1 MALDTDPAV
10 NAASHRP
17 GPFWKWMI
25 ACCMVTF
32 GCYLAVFMRLPVVP
46 LYARG
51 LGISVAQIGLINAA
65 FFLMAGLLSFPLG
78 LAADRRGSKPVAAGG
93 VLLMALT
100 AFLLP
105 FCRSFPSLTGAYLLF
120 GAGIAAFGPTM
131 MALVARIAPS
141 THLGRAYGW
150 YTTALFGAMSLG
162 PALGGNMAGRLGFMP
177 VFVLIGL
184 LLLFNLGGLLLFL
197 PGRSKA
203 AGAPAEPSAIRATLR
218 ALMRNRS
225 VLGCWLVTLGAC
237 LGLGMFMSFIPL
249 HARERGLDAGQ
260 IGLIFFSQ
268 GLANGL
274 SRIPFGVLSDKVARR
289 STLVII
295 GMAGFALS
303 LLGLGASVRMPHF
316 LLAALLSGLSL
327 GLAFTSVGALIA
339 ESVPAGDRGVA
350 MGGYNTC
357 IYWGMMISSL
367 AMGAVIEA
375 LGFALS
381 FYLIACVNLG
391 FGGLFAIML
400 KGSRSKRGV
409 ARAGL

>member
-1 MALDTDPAV
+1 MPLDTDLAV
-10 NAASHRP
+10 SAASKERRP
-17 GPFWKWMI
+17 FLKWMI
-25 ACCMVTF
+25 VCCVVTF

-51 LGISVAQIGLINAA
+51 LGISVAEIGLINAA
-65 FFLMAGLLSFPLG
+65 FFLMAGLLSLPLG
-78 LAADRRGSKPVAAGG
+78 MAADRRGSKPVAAAG
-93 VLLMALT
+93 VVLMALM
-100 AFLLP
+100 AFLLL
-105 FCRSFPSLTGAYLLF
+105 FSRSFIALTGVYLAF

-131 MALVARIAPS
+131 MALVSRIAPS

-162 PALGGNMAGRLGFMP
+162 PALGGHMAGRLGFKA
-177 VFVLIGL
+177 VFMTVGL
-184 LLLFNLGGLLLFL
+184 LLLVNLGGLLLFL
-197 PGRSKA
+197 PGRRRA
-203 AGAPAEPSAIRATLR
+203 ARTSSAPPAIGETLR

-225 VLGCWLVTLGAC
+225 VMGCWLVTLGAC

-249 HARERGLDAGQ
+249 HARERGLEAGQ
-260 IGLIFFSQ
+260 IGMIFFTQ

-274 SRIPFGVLSDKVARR
+274 SRIPFGFLSDKVGRR
-289 STLVII
+289 SSLVIM

-303 LLGLGASVRMPHF
+303 LVGLGAAAQMSHF
-316 LLAALLSGLSL
+316 ILGALLSGLSL

-339 ESVPAGDRGVA
+339 EAVPVDSRGVA

-367 AMGAVIEA
+367 VMGAVIES

-381 FYLIACVNLG
+381 FYLIAIVNLG
-391 FGGLFAIML
+391 FSGLFVVML
-400 KGSRSKRGV
+400 KSEKI
-409 ARAGL
+409 